1 MRLKIENCGP
11 IRTVDMEMGKLTIL
25 VGPQASGKSIAL
37 QLYKLALEYPAI
49 KRTMVDFAFDPT
61 RGRSDFMSDYMG
73 EGMGALWRDD
83 TVIEITKK
91 KLSYDN
97 IKATTYKDREHSVF
111 YIPAQRVLTFEN
123 GWPKRFLNYDA
134 SVPFVVREFSEALF
148 VYLDKAYSSD
158 SSGKLFPHP
167 KSLRAILKESLN
179 SSVYRSADVS
189 IDKKHSR
196 KRLVLEIPDGSS
208 LPMSTWSAG
217 QREFTPL
224 MLGLYKL
231 IPASAKNKDENIST
245 VIIEEPE
252 MGLHPKAIGSF
263 MFVVM
268 ELLFRGYSVVIST
281 HSPAILEVAW
291 ALRMFRESTDV
302 VTPFCSLFGTTK
314 RKEITPMALALRDMD
329 IRVHFFKPES
339 AGTVS
344 KDISGMDPSGVADEA
359 DWGGLTE
366 QSTRISQLVAEA
378 APDYGGAS

>member
-11 IRTVDMEMGKLTIL
+11 IHKVDMEMGKLTIL

-49 KRTMVDFAFDPT
+49 KRTMVDFAFDPS
-61 RGRSDFMSDYMG
+61 RGRSDFMADYLG
-73 EGMGALWRDD
+73 EGMGSLWRDD
-83 TVIEITKK
+83 TLIETGKK
-91 KLSYDN
+91 RLSYDN
-97 IKATTYKDREHSVF
+97 IKATTYKGREHSVF
-111 YIPAQRVLTFEN
+111 YIPAQRVLTFEG
-123 GWPKRFLNYDA
+123 GWPKRFLNYEA

-167 KSLRAILKESLN
+167 KSLRAILKDSLDA
-179 SSVYRSADVS
+179 SVYRSANIS
-189 IDKKHSR
+189 IDKEHAR
-196 KRLVLEIPDGSS
+196 KRLVLKMGDGSA

-231 IPASAKNKDENIST
+231 IPASAKAKDENITT

-252 MGLHPKAIGSF
+252 MGLHPRAITSF

-268 ELLFRGYSVVIST
+268 ELLYRGYSVVLST
-281 HSPAILEVAW
+281 HSPAVLEIAW
-291 ALRMFRESTDV
+291 ALRMFRGSPDIQRA
-302 VTPFCSLFGTTK
+302 FCSLFGTTK
-314 RKEITPMALALRDMD
+314 RKEIGPMADALRDID
-329 IRVHFFKPES
+329 IRVHYFKPE
-339 AGTVS
+339 AEGTIS
-344 KDISGMDPSGVADEA
+344 LDISGMDPGGIDEEA

-366 QSTRISQLVAEA
+366 QSSRISEIVAEI
-378 APDYGGAS
+378 PPKYGTGV